1 MPCFF
6 DVYNI
11 GDGRLCIALRVYTGA
26 SITRTQDNTGAVI
39 TRLRLPYTPLTG
51 GKITHNRHIIAIFL
65 P

>member
-11 GDGRLCIALRVYTGA
+11 GDGRLHIGLRVYTVA

-39 TRLRLPYTPLTG
+39 TRLRLPYTPPCRRKNYTQ
-51 GKITHNRHIIAIFL
+51 
-65 P
+65 